1 MGPLSGL
8 KVVDMATVVA
18 GPAAAKYLAD
28 FGADVLKVE
37 APAGDPTRR
46 MGWGPEEGGDS
57 FFWKILGRNKRC
69 VTLDL
74 KTTSGH
80 ERMMGLLE
88 AADVLIENFRPGTL
102 ERLGLSPQS
111 LLERN
116 PRLVVLRV
124 TGFGQ
129 TGPYARKPGFAT
141 LAEALSGYAA
151 LSGEPEGQPLLP
163 PIAITDE
170 VAGIVGAFS
179 VLAAVR
185 HAERTGEGQVVDINL
200 LETLFQL
207 MGPLPAAYAHLG
219 YQQPRL
225 GAGLPWTVPRG
236 TYQCSDGVWVAL
248 SASAETVAQRLLELI
263 GLDDDARF
271 ETFQDRMEH
280 REELEACVAEWIASR
295 TSEEVEAAFEDAD
308 AAVARVYTMED
319 IFADPHFAA
328 RDVIVDVGGVAMQ
341 NVIARMSRTPGRIEH
356 PGRPQDAD
364 TAAVTEVEGW
374 PSRPLS
380 DSPSGS
386 WGTESGG
393 SHVG

>member
-8 KVVDMATVVA
+8 KVIDMATVVA

-46 MGWGPEEGGDS
+46 MGWGPEDGGDS

-74 KTTSGH
+74 KTASGH
-80 ERMMGLLE
+80 ERMMGLLG

-111 LLERN
+111 LLEHN
-116 PRLVVLRV
+116 PKLVVLRV

-129 TGPYARKPGFAT
+129 TGPYAKKPGFAT

-319 IFADPHFAA
+319 IFDDPHFAA
-328 RDVIVDVGGVAMQ
+328 RDVIIDVDGVVMQ

-356 PGRPQDAD
+356 PGRPKDAD
-364 TAAVTEVEGW
+364 TAAVTEVQGW

-386 WGTESGG
+386 WGTESGR
-393 SHVG
+393 SDVG